1 MSMSQSPLPPSTRRG
16 VLTPRRVAAA
26 VLVVLAA
33 VLLAQNAASTKVTV
47 FLWSFRAPLWVWLL
61 VAGLVGAAVLA
72 LLRRRARR
80 R

>member
-1 MSMSQSPLPPSTRRG
+1 MSMSQSPLPPSARRG
-16 VLTPRRVAAA
+16 LVTPRRVVGA
-26 VLVVLAA
+26 VLVVLAV
-33 VLLAQNAASTKVTV
+33 VLLAQNAASTTVTV

-61 VAGLVGAAVLA
+61 LAGAVGALVLA

>member
-1 MSMSQSPLPPSTRRG
+1 MSMSQSPLPPSARRG
-16 VLTPRRVAAA
+16 PVTPRRVVGA

-33 VLLAQNAASTKVTV
+33 VLLAQNAASTKITV
-47 FLWSFRAPLWVWLL
+47 FFWSVRAPLWVWLL
-61 VAGLVGAAVLA
+61 AAALVGAAVLA